1 MIRTT
6 FTLRGMLGLAVGV
19 AAVICGA
26 PAGAQ
31 QQQTSERLL
40 SFGIGLGVA
49 AKPGGNVGSIG
60 LGTLGFGTPWRNLDV
75 RFDGAVMN
83 WPDKISGGRVTSL
96 TGNLVYSHR
105 VGVLVPYVLGG
116 IGGYAEQGMGT
127 SLGVNGGVGARVTLG
142 RVQPFIELR
151 EHVWSADKTHRATPF
166 AIGFRF

>member
-6 FTLRGMLGLAVGV
+6 FIFRGILGAIGV

-31 QQQTSERLL
+31 QQQTSERPL

-49 AKPGGNVGSIG
+49 AKPGGGVGSVG
-60 LGTLGFGTPWRNLDV
+60 LGTLEFGTPWRNLDV
-75 RFDGAVMN
+75 RFDGAVMS
-83 WPDKISGGRVTSL
+83 WPGKISGDRVTSL
-96 TGNLVYSHR
+96 TGNLVYSR
-105 VGVLVPYVLGG
+105 QLGVFVPYLLGG
-116 IGGYAEQGMGT
+116 MGGYAQQGVGM
-127 SLGVNGGVGARVTLG
+127 SFGVNGGVGTRLTLG

-151 EHVWSADKTHRATPF
+151 EHVWSSDKTHRATPF